1 MDATTAVA
9 LERETILAQGVS
21 FEDYLNGKY
30 GVHTEWISGVVIAM
44 SPVSIAHNRLRDF
57 LSDVF
62 RVLLDLTGG
71 GEVFT
76 DPVVMR
82 PTPDSPA
89 RQPDLFVVLPDR
101 AAHILPN
108 VVACAAHLVV
118 EIVSPESFA
127 RDRGVKFEEYE
138 RGGVDEYWV
147 IDPKRREALFYV
159 RDAEGTFQPR
169 MLTGDVYTSVV
180 LPKLRLPISQLWAEK
195 FPSTR
200 EVVQWVE
207 SLLEGEQ

>member
-1 MDATTAVA
+1 MDATSAVA
-9 LERETILAQGVS
+9 LERETILAQGVA

-30 GVHTEWISGVVIAM
+30 GVHTEWIDGVVIAM
-44 SPVSIAHNRLRDF
+44 SPVSAQHDSLARF
-57 LSDVF
+57 LDDLLGWYLELTDGG
-62 RVLLDLTGG
+62 RVLR
-71 GEVFT
+71 E
-76 DPVVMR
+76 PMVMK

-89 RQPDLFVVLPDR
+89 REPDLQVLRADR
-101 AAHILPN
+101 LHLLKENLVAGAAN
-108 VVACAAHLVV
+108 LVV
-118 EIVSPESFA
+118 EIVSPESFT

-180 LPKLRLPISQLWAEK
+180 LPKLRLPVSRLWAEK

>member
-1 MDATTAVA
+1 MDTTSAVA

-30 GVHTEWISGVVIAM
+30 GVHTEWIDGVVIAM

-76 DPVVMR
+76 DPVVMK

-108 VVACAAHLVV
+108 LVACAAHLVV
-118 EIVSPESFA
+118 EIVSPESFT

-159 RDAEGTFQPR
+159 RDAEGVYQPCPVQD
-169 MLTGDVYTSVV
+169 GVYASSV
-180 LPKLRLPISQLWAEK
+180 LPGLRFAVAVLWQQPLPSKRATLEL
-195 FPSTR
+195 
-200 EVVQWVE
+200 VE
-207 SLLEGEQ
+207 ACLRGA